1 MGLDPRIFGPSFW
14 GALHLACFVADHP
27 DKVRQFIELYQYV
40 LPCPGCR
47 AHFAQVL
54 VEYPVPDT
62 TSAAEL
68 FEWSVL
74 VHNIVNARLGKPDFT
89 VDEAIDEWV
98 NKKLMEIQNEENPK
112 SPPYMAIVIGLVFII
127 LLILLLKFKRT

>member
-14 GALHLACFVADHP
+14 GALHLACFAADHP

-47 AHFAQVL
+47 AHFAKVL

-62 TSAAEL
+62 TSATEL

-74 VHNIVNARLGKPDFT
+74 VHNVVNRRIGKPEIT
-89 VDEAIDEWV
+89 SDEEIMDWV
-98 NKKLMEIQNEENPK
+98 GKKIMEFENDARPK
-112 SPPYMAIVIGLVFII
+112 PPYVTMAIGFILVI
-127 LLILLLKFKRT
+127 LLILFLKFNRT